1 MNTKRVPVNNQI
13 NSAECECSLAA
24 VSERLFERPM
34 TFAEVVEL
42 SEKCGFWDI
51 ETATK
56 QTLIRPLT
64 FVIPSTQAF
73 ASVSRMVE

>member
-1 MNTKRVPVNNQI
+1 
-13 NSAECECSLAA
+13 
-24 VSERLFERPM
+24 M

-64 FVIPSTQAF
+64 FVVPNTQVF

>member
-1 MNTKRVPVNNQI
+1 MNTKRVPVNTEL
-13 NSAECECSLAA
+13 NSVQCECSLSA

-42 SEKCGFWDI
+42 SEKCGFWEI
-51 ETATK
+51 ETAAK
-56 QTLIRPLT
+56 ETLSRPLT
-64 FVIPSTQAF
+64 FVIPNTQVF